1 MTKAILLIA
10 GMSSFL
16 DAYSQPHYSH
26 ARELGFTA
34 QPKAVVVQ
42 TYEAR
47 QNPDSSFGKVTK
59 YPYNKQVTRF
69 DKNGNITNCVNYT
82 FDNIHAPYTDTI
94 DITRTEYKYNSNKCI
109 NISIYSGDAKCIHNT
124 RTWLGDKLYIDSSYA
139 YASASD
145 TSLKLTSVSLVTLD
159 NNYRPSNTKRTSYYE
174 VMRGYSESNTFRL
187 HLRPYEPP
195 VTNTITGTETYT
207 HTTRDEKG
215 NIINAFS
222 ETGYAANK
230 EYMLEEY
237 SYEYY

>member
-10 GMSSFL
+10 SMYSFI
-16 DAYSQPHYSH
+16 DAYSQTVYSH
-26 ARELGFTA
+26 ASELGFNG
-34 QPKAVVVQ
+34 QPKTVIVQ
-42 TYEAR
+42 CYEAM
-47 QNPDSSFGKVTK
+47 QKPDSSFGKVMK
-59 YPYNKQVTRF
+59 HPYNKQITRF
-69 DKNGNITNCVNYT
+69 DRNGNIVNCVNYS
-82 FDNIHAPYTDTI
+82 FDNIHAPFTDTI
-94 DITRTEYKYNSNKCI
+94 DITRTEYKYKSNKCI

-139 YASASD
+139 YASVSD

-159 NNYRPSNTKRTSYYE
+159 DNYRLSATKRTSYYE

-195 VTNTITGTETYT
+195 VTTTITGSETYA